1 LKWEYWDRI
10 FHPFIFIY
18 LFIYL
23 FSHFGQ
29 ILHHLVTPQKEG
41 LKILQMFSLGEKNNM
56 AQSRHTLRKKMLE
69 IGEFKSIASKM

>member
-1 LKWEYWDRI
+1 
-10 FHPFIFIY
+10 
-18 LFIYL
+18 
-23 FSHFGQ
+23 
-29 ILHHLVTPQKEG
+29 VTPQKEG